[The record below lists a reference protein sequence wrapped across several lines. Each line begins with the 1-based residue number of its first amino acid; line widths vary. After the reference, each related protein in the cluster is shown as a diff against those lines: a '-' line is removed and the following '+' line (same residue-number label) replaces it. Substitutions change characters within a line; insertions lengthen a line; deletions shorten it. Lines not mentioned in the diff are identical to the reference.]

1 LSKYVKFYLF
11 EAKYALIKII
21 KRPMIFQIYIFRKSE
36 KPINKKLRI
45 EEKILNLLGI
55 TEAIIVTMYY
65 IEFLSLIE
73 ATERIMI

>member
-1 LSKYVKFYLF
+1 
-11 EAKYALIKII
+11 
-21 KRPMIFQIYIFRKSE
+21 MIFQIYIFRKSE